1 MSESGIV
8 TAPPAD
14 EKTYSGKITNLW
26 DVVIDGNTCI
36 FIELDTGNG
45 LYGIEV
51 KNNLN
56 ILSAAVGDNVEIV
69 GYKTENSDVIEIS
82 KIKINGNPNKISY
95 SSYTTLETPDA
106 ETNETDTNETK

>member
-1 MSESGIV
+1 M
-8 TAPPAD
+8 
-14 EKTYSGKITNLW
+14 
-26 DVVIDGNTCI
+26 
-36 FIELDTGNG
+36 DTGNG